1 MPRIAW
7 VLTLAAL
14 TIAPAI
20 AETAIPDMRGT
31 WTGQSES
38 IVLGRGNPHHGT
50 KNSPEPRMSS
60 VPFTMV
66 IDKQDGRRFSG
77 VWSSPQSKENVIAVI
92 SRGGNIF
99 LLDSDGFTVGT
110 VLAPNKIELCYMQQ
124 GQAVHVA
131 SCTEMTKQP

>member
-1 MPRIAW
+1 MSRLAW
-7 VLTLAAL
+7 ARTFAVLT
-14 TIAPAI
+14 IPSAI
-20 AETAIPDMRGT
+20 AETAVPDLRGT

-38 IVLGRGNPHHGT
+38 IVLGRGNTHHGT

-60 VPFTMV
+60 VPFTMT

-110 VLAPNKIELCYMQQ
+110 MLAPNKIELCYMQQ